1 MTIKFSL
8 VALMIATTA
17 MPIHAQMVDKN
28 LPRQA
33 PASQDP
39 VRGGMYQIMPQLQ
52 AVNSE
57 QVTDT
62 EVVAELGSQS
72 IIAKSTKT
80 PNTDPGK
87 IQAGTVVKNRFSG
100 EYGIYS
106 GKLLVLLKKDVNFTS
121 LQQQFGLELVKNTG
135 ESQLLVIKSRRNQDL
150 KELSQQLKASGLVDS
165 VRIDMLERRN
175 IAY

>member
-8 VALMIATTA
+8 LALMIAATPLS
-17 MPIHAQMVDKN
+17 MQAQVVDKK
-28 LPRQA
+28 LPKQ
-33 PASQDP
+33 SESKHEP
-39 VRGGMYQIMPQLQ
+39 VRGGMYEIMPNLQ
-52 AVNSE
+52 SVNTE
-57 QVTDT
+57 QVGAA
-62 EVVAELGSQS
+62 EIVAELGSQA
-72 IIAKSTKT
+72 IVAKPTQT
-80 PNTDPGK
+80 ATTETGK

-106 GKLLVLLKKDVNFTS
+106 GKLLILLKENANFTN

-135 ESQLLVIKSRRNQDL
+135 DSQLLIIKSRRNQDL
-150 KELSQQLKASGLVDS
+150 KELSQQLKDSGLVES